1 MVQKK
6 VQMHKAKL
14 GLKYLYIRKN
24 VYIYRRPIPS
34 RFHIL
39 ADQTEFKSSLKTRIE
54 NTALQAYAD
63 ADEYYDSLFD
73 RMAKGESVKSAL
85 SYDLY
90 AAKARSQGRTLSD
103 FAELSANPPAL
114 LHAHSAFQ
122 RTKKNNP
129 DTFNSFFNASANDIC
144 ISRLVEVYE
153 QREAYRLQPLNENER
168 RKRLNPRKRAIA
180 AFIEHLGE
188 DRPISE
194 ITKSDVDAFYER
206 LNQKIA
212 QQKIVCNTA
221 NKYLIHLRTMLSGY
235 QEKCGK
241 SKATHFDGLHF
252 KGQARSGDAYDINFI
267 KTKWLTGD
275 PFKTMNKDA
284 KNILLAMIDTGCLPK
299 ELCGLTAADIVLDGD
314 IPYIHIRPNELRG
327 VKTIFRERRIPLVG
341 YALQAFTECP
351 TGFAKYSHDKGPEN
365 ASNAIRK
372 FLIENNINQSVK
384 HSPKSLR
391 HLFKNRMREHSISA
405 EIQDKLMG
413 HQHQGMGPKYGNIT
427 LKQKYNAMKKLSSD
441 FT

>member
-1 MVQKK
+1 
-6 VQMHKAKL
+6 MHKAKL
-14 GLKYLYIRKN
+14 RLKYLYIRKN

-39 ADQTEFKSSLKTRIE
+39 ADQTEFKSTLKTQIE
-54 NTALQAYAD
+54 NIALQAYAD
-63 ADEYYDSLFD
+63 ADKYYDSLFE

-114 LHAHSAFQ
+114 LQAHSAFQ

-129 DTFNSFFNASANDIC
+129 HTFNSFFNASANDIC
-144 ISRLVEVYE
+144 ISKLVEVYA
-153 QREAYRLQPLNENER
+153 QREAYRLQPLNDTER

-180 AFIEHLGE
+180 VFIAHLGE
-188 DRPISE
+188 DKQISK
-194 ITKSDVDAFYER
+194 ITKSDVEDFYEV

-212 QQKIVCNTA
+212 HQIIVCNTA
-221 NKYLIHLRTMLSGY
+221 NKHLMHLRTMLSCY
-235 QEKCGK
+235 QEKYGM
-241 SKATHFDGLHF
+241 SKVTHFDGMHF
-252 KGQARSGDAYDINFI
+252 KGLARTGDAYDINFI
-267 KTKWLTGD
+267 KSKWLTGD

-299 ELCGLTAADIVLDGD
+299 ELCGLTAADIFLDSD

-327 VKTIFRERRIPLVG
+327 VKTVFRERRIPLVG
-341 YALQAFTECP
+341 CALQAFRECP
-351 TGFAKYSHDKGPEN
+351 EGFAKYSHDKGPEN

-372 FLIENNINQSVK
+372 FLVQNNLNQSVK

-391 HLFKNRMREHSISA
+391 HLFKNRMREHSIPA

-427 LKQKYNAMKKLSSD
+427 LKQKYKFMKKLASD
-441 FT
+441 LS